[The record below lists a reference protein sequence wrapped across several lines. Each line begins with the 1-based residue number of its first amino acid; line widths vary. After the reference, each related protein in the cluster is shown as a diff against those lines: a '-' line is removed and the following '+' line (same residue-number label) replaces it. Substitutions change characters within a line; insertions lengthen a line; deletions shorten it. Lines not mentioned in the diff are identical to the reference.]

1 MMFQRSDALLISHR
15 FIGAIYKKFF
25 DKNQFICMVKIV
37 KISQRMHATVKFFVN
52 LIEIQLIILI
62 IFVDLLNLYFGKIGD
77 KDRIS

>member
-1 MMFQRSDALLISHR
+1 MMFQRSGALLISHR

-52 LIEIQLIILI
+52 LTEIQ
-62 IFVDLLNLYFGKIGD
+62 
-77 KDRIS
+77 